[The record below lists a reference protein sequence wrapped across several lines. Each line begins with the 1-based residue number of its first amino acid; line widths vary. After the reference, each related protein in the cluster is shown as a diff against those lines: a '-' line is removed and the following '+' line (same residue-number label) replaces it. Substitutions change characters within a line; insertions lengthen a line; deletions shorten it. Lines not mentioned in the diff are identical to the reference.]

1 MASPR
6 KIMNPTEMNAFSEKI
21 GDMLKGLPVQHALDV
36 LRITE
41 KNLLWNC
48 TVSKPEDDHVKANQM
63 DIEDMLKAYKKP
75 IQRVAEVA

>member
-6 KIMNPTEMNAFSEKI
+6 KIMNPTEMNAVSEKI

-36 LRITE
+36 LKIAER
-41 KNLLWNC
+41 NLLWNC

-63 DIEDMLKAYKKP
+63 DIEEAIKAYSKP
-75 IQRVAEVA
+75 SSRIREVA